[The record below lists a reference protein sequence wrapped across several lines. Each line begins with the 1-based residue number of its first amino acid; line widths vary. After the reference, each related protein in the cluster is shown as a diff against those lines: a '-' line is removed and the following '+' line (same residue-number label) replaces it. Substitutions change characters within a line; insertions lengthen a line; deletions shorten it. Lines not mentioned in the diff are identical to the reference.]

1 MTTTRSEPLA
11 ALKQMEV
18 SIAVKSIE
26 AMVPWYRDNLG
37 FEVVQSR
44 DFPDYGTRIVFLET
58 SDGIR
63 IEFIED
69 VRWQPYPRPNP
80 PYHTGFQGVSQIGFF
95 VDDMDAVQR
104 QAKERGLDIAWDVI
118 VVEDLRMKEFF
129 VRDPEGNLVQFIE
142 RF

>member
-1 MTTTRSEPLA
+1 MTATSSEPLT
-11 ALKQMEV
+11 ALMQMEV
-18 SIAVKSIE
+18 SIAVKNIDE
-26 AMVPWYRDNLG
+26 MVAWYREHLG

-58 SDGIR
+58 SGIR

-95 VDDMDAVQR
+95 VPDMDAVQR
-104 QAKERGLDIAWDVI
+104 RAKERQLEIAWDVI
-118 VVEDLRMKEFF
+118 TVEDLRMKEFF

>member
-1 MTTTRSEPLA
+1 MSRSAEPLA

-18 SIAVKSIE
+18 SIAVKNIDE
-26 AMVPWYRDNLG
+26 MVAWYSAHLG

-58 SDGIR
+58 SGIR

-69 VRWQPYPRPNP
+69 VRWQPYPRPDP

-95 VDDMDAVQR
+95 VDDMEAVQR
-104 QAKERGLDIAWDVI
+104 TAKERQLDIAWDVI

-129 VRDPEGNLVQFIE
+129 LRDPEGNLVQFIQ

>member
-1 MTTTRSEPLA
+1 MSRRAEPLA

-18 SIAVKSIE
+18 SIAVKNIDE
-26 AMVPWYRDNLG
+26 MVAWYSANLG

-58 SDGIR
+58 SGIR

-69 VRWQPYPRPNP
+69 VRWQPYPRPDP

-95 VDDMDAVQR
+95 VDDMEAVQR
-104 QAKERGLDIAWDVI
+104 TAKERQLDIAWDVI

-129 VRDPEGNLVQFIE
+129 LRDPEGNLVQFIQ

>member
-1 MTTTRSEPLA
+1 MTTSRSGPLA
-11 ALKQMEV
+11 ALKQIEV

-80 PYHTGFQGVSQIGFF
+80 PYHTGFQGVSQIGFV